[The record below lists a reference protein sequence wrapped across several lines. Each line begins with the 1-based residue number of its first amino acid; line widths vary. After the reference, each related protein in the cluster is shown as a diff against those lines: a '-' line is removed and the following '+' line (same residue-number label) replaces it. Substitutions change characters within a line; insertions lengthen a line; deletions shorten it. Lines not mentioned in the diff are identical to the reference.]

1 MFRQGEGMGASSTE
15 LAAVI
20 LAAGQGTRM
29 SSGLAK
35 VLHEI
40 CGRPMLWYP
49 IAVAESLGAERLVV
63 VIGRDADAVEQA
75 FSGRATFVLQEPQR
89 GTGHAVLETRRALE
103 GFRGD
108 VLILYGD
115 TPLLRAETLRAMRDL
130 KTRTRADLVL
140 LTARIPLPGRIARD
154 DRGRVA
160 RIVEVT
166 DATPEELALEE
177 SNTGTYLLGAE
188 LLWKALA
195 QLDDR
200 NAQGELYL
208 TDIVERLLAE
218 GRRVEALE
226 LEEPVEGLGVNTR
239 AELAQAAAV
248 LRRRT
253 AERLMAAGVTLV
265 DPAAT
270 YLDDDVEVGR
280 DTLIEPGCV
289 VKGATRIGERVHL
302 KAHCTIESSR
312 IEDDCVIGPSAHLRA
327 GSHLHRHVRI
337 GNFVEV
343 KNSELGEGVKA
354 DHLAYIGDADVGP
367 GASFGCGA
375 ITVNYD
381 WTAKHR
387 TSVGAG
393 ATIGCNANLIAPVV
407 IGAGAAVAAGTTVTH
422 DVPGEAL
429 AVARERQRNVEGWR
443 ARRSRGGAKG
453 DRGSSSES

>member
-1 MFRQGEGMGASSTE
+1 MGASDPA
-15 LAAVI
+15 LAVVI

-29 SSGLAK
+29 NSGLAK

-40 CGRPMLWYP
+40 AGRPMLAYP
-49 IAVAESLGAERLVV
+49 VRTAQALGAERLVV
-63 VIGRDADAVEQA
+63 VVGRDADAVQRVFA
-75 FSGRATFVLQEPQR
+75 GQVAFVLQEPQR
-89 GTGHAVLETRRALE
+89 GTGHAVREARPSLE

-115 TPLLRAETLRAMRDL
+115 TPLLRVETLRAMRAR
-130 KTRTRADLVL
+130 KARTGADLVI

-154 DRGRVA
+154 AHGRVA

-177 SNTGTYLLGAE
+177 SNTGTYLVDSE

-208 TDIVERLLAE
+208 TDIVERLLAD
-218 GRRVEALE
+218 GRRVEAEE
-226 LEEPVEGLGVNTR
+226 LADPVEGLGVNTR

-248 LRRRT
+248 VRRRN

-270 YLDDDVEVGR
+270 YLDDGVEVGR
-280 DTLIEPGCV
+280 DTVIEPGCV
-289 VKGATRIGERVHL
+289 IRGATRIGERVHV
-302 KAHCTIESSR
+302 KAHSTLESSR
-312 IEDDCVIGPSAHLRA
+312 IGNDCVIGPNAHLRPGA
-327 GSHLHRHVRI
+327 VLHGGVRI

-381 WTAKHR
+381 WQAKHR
-387 TSVGAG
+387 TTVGAG
-393 ATIGCNANLIAPVV
+393 ATIGCNANLVAPVV
-407 IGAGAAVAAGTTVTH
+407 IGAGAAVAAGTTVTQ

-443 ARRSRGGAKG
+443 TRRPRG
-453 DRGSSSES
+453 RGREGNGS

>member
-1 MFRQGEGMGASSTE
+1 MGASDPA
-15 LAAVI
+15 LAVVI

-29 SSGLAK
+29 NSGLAK

-40 CGRPMLWYP
+40 AGQPMLAYP
-49 IAVAESLGAERLVV
+49 IRTAEALGAERLVV
-63 VIGRDADAVEQA
+63 VVGRDADAVKQA
-75 FSGRATFVLQEPQR
+75 FAGRATFVLQEPQR
-89 GTGHAVLETRRALE
+89 GTGHAVLEARPALE
-103 GFRGD
+103 GFRGE

-115 TPLLRAETLRAMRDL
+115 TPLLRLETLRAMRER
-130 KTRTRADLVL
+130 KAHARADLVI

-154 DRGRVA
+154 AHGRVA

-166 DATPEELALEE
+166 DAAPEELALEE
-177 SNTGTYLLGAE
+177 GNTGTYLVDSE

-218 GRRVEALE
+218 GRRVEAQE
-226 LEEPVEGLGVNTR
+226 LPEPVEGLGVNTR

-248 LRRRT
+248 VRRRT
-253 AERLMAAGVTLV
+253 AERLMAAGVTLI

-270 YLDDDVEVGR
+270 YLDDGVEVGR
-280 DTLIEPGCV
+280 DSVLEPGCV
-289 VKGATRIGERVHL
+289 IRGATRIGERVHV
-302 KAHCTIESSR
+302 KAHSTLESSR
-312 IEDDCVIGPSAHLRA
+312 IGDDCVIGPNAHLRP
-327 GSHLHRHVRI
+327 GTVLHRGVRI

-354 DHLAYIGDADVGP
+354 DHLAYIGDADVGS

-387 TSVGAG
+387 TTVGPG
-393 ATIGCNANLIAPVV
+393 ATIGCNANLVAPVV
-407 IGAGAAVAAGTTVTH
+407 IGPGAAVAAGTTVTQ

-443 ARRSRGGAKG
+443 ARRPRG
-453 DRGSSSES
+453 RGREGHGS

>member
-1 MFRQGEGMGASSTE
+1 
-15 LAAVI
+15 
-20 LAAGQGTRM
+20 
-29 SSGLAK
+29 
-35 VLHEI
+35 
-40 CGRPMLWYP
+40 
-49 IAVAESLGAERLVV
+49 VV
-63 VIGRDADAVEQA
+63 VGRDADAVRAA
-75 FSGRATFVLQEPQR
+75 FAGRATFVLQEPQR
-89 GTGHAVLETRRALE
+89 GTGHAVLEARPVLD
-103 GFRGD
+103 GFRGE

-115 TPLLRAETLRAMRDL
+115 TPLLRPETLRAMRE
-130 KTRTRADLVL
+130 RRARQQADLVI
-140 LTARIPLPGRIARD
+140 LTARTPLPGRIVRD
-154 DRGRVA
+154 AAGRVA

-166 DATPEELALEE
+166 DASPAELALEE
-177 SNTGTYLLGAE
+177 GNTGVYLVDAE
-188 LLWKALA
+188 QLWKALA

-226 LEEPVEGLGVNTR
+226 LEDPVEGLGVNTR
-239 AELAQAAAV
+239 GELAQAAAV

-265 DPAAT
+265 DPGAT
-270 YLDDDVEVGR
+270 YLDSGVEVGR
-280 DTLIEPGCV
+280 DTVIEPGCV
-289 VKGATRIGERVHL
+289 VRGDTRIGERVHL

-312 IEDDCVIGPSAHLRA
+312 IGDDCEIGPNAHLRP
-327 GSHLHRHVRI
+327 GTHLHRKVRI

-381 WTAKHR
+381 WAQKHR
-387 TSVGAG
+387 TTVGAG
-393 ATIGCNANLIAPVV
+393 ATIGCNANLVAPVE
-407 IGAGAAVAAGTTVTH
+407 IGPGAAVAAGTTVTQ

-443 ARRSRGGAKG
+443 ARRPRRVKG
-453 DRGSSSES
+453 DHGSPSGS